1 MGDFNM
7 PHWKFQFR
15 HNDKLIPLKIKDT
28 NLRKLLQ
35 LNLKSNI
42 DNIEYT
48 RLQKWQKKISKSILD
63 YIFISKNLQ
72 FQVTPNTDKNTL
84 G

>member
-7 PHWKFQFR
+7 PHWENQFR
-15 HNDKLIPLKIKDT
+15 HNEKLIPLKIKDT

-63 YIFISKNLQ
+63 YIFIS
-72 FQVTPNTDKNTL
+72 
-84 G
+84 